1 MISGM
6 GELHLEIYG
15 ERIKREYGIPVTLGN
30 PTVNYRETVSQRAEF
45 NYLHK
50 KQTGGAGQFARVVG
64 YIEPT
69 FSDIMDPTN
78 SQACEFKDALIG
90 TNIPNEYKP
99 AIEKAFHE
107 VVKKGPLTGFPVVS
121 VRYVIEDGQT
131 HSVDS
136 SSMAFM
142 TATKQSF
149 KEAFKKAEPKILEPI
164 MNVEITVP
172 MKFQPAI
179 MGQILK

>member
-1 MISGM
+1 LETDEIMISGM

-15 ERIKREYGIPVTLGN
+15 ERIKREYGIPVELGN
-30 PTVNYRETVSQRAEF
+30 PTVNYRETIAEKVAF

-50 KQTGGAGQFARVVG
+50 KQTGGAGQFARVIG

-69 FSDIMDPTN
+69 FEDILDPSN
-78 SQACEFKDALIG
+78 SQDCLFRDDTVG

-107 VVKKGPLTGFPVVS
+107 AVKKGPLTGFPVVS
-121 VRYVIEDGQT
+121 VRYVLEDGQT

-142 TATKQSF
+142 TATKSSF
-149 KEAFKKAEPKILEPI
+149 RENFKKADPKILEPI
-164 MNVEITVP
+164 MNVEVTVP
-172 MKFQPAI
+172 IEF
-179 MGQILK
+179 